1 MEGKR
6 SGRKRV
12 WTGESRRGARELPT
26 TRRDALHNEVTKR
39 FVGGEPVVAWPC
51 ETARDTATL
60 IENTSNVVSLP
71 VTAEVR
77 HDSIF
82 RAYET
87 YERLSLR
94 ACFSLSHSL
103 SPFQMH
109 FVQFFFSFFGDI
121 FNKIF
126 YYYVYVIMIFF
137 NLCKS
142 ASIQSFLSCETRG
155 SSFKNFFFLF
165 FFFLRYL

>member
-6 SGRKRV
+6 ERKRV
-12 WTGESRRGARELPT
+12 WTGESRHGARELPT

-39 FVGGEPVVAWPC
+39 FVAGEPVVAWPC

-77 HDSIF
+77 HDSIL

-87 YERLSLR
+87 YERLPLR
-94 ACFSLSHSL
+94 AYFLSHSL
-103 SPFQMH
+103 SSFDVH
-109 FVQFFFSFFGDI
+109 FVDFFYIQI
-121 FNKIF
+121 FLKRDNYF
-126 YYYVYVIMIFF
+126 VI
-137 NLCKS
+137 K
-142 ASIQSFLSCETRG
+142 
-155 SSFKNFFFLF
+155 
-165 FFFLRYL
+165 

>member
-1 MEGKR
+1 MQFNLHRGKGLGEEGGLEVEGKR
-6 SGRKRV
+6 ERKRV

-39 FVGGEPVVAWPC
+39 FVAGEPAVPWPC

-82 RAYET
+82 PAYET
-87 YERLSLR
+87 YERLPLR
-94 ACFSLSHSL
+94 AYFLSHSL
-103 SPFQMH
+103 S
-109 FVQFFFSFFGDI
+109 
-121 FNKIF
+121 
-126 YYYVYVIMIFF
+126 
-137 NLCKS
+137 L
-142 ASIQSFLSCETRG
+142 
-155 SSFKNFFFLF
+155 SSFEMLWNFFLF
-165 FFFLRYL
+165 FWIEIFSKKDGYFVIR

>member
-6 SGRKRV
+6 ERKRV

-39 FVGGEPVVAWPC
+39 FVAGEPVVAWPC

-77 HDSIF
+77 HDSIL

-87 YERLSLR
+87 YERRFGLIFSLTLSLLLT
-94 ACFSLSHSL
+94 CILW
-103 SPFQMH
+103 
-109 FVQFFFSFFGDI
+109 
-121 FNKIF
+121 
-126 YYYVYVIMIFF
+126 IFF
-137 NLCKS
+137 Y
-142 ASIQSFLSCETRG
+142 IQIFLKRDNY
-155 SSFKNFFFLF
+155 FVIK
-165 FFFLRYL
+165 

>member
-6 SGRKRV
+6 ERKRV

-39 FVGGEPVVAWPC
+39 FVAGEPAVPWPC

-82 RAYET
+82 PAYET
-87 YERLSLR
+87 YERLPLR
-94 ACFSLSHSL
+94 AYFLSHSL
-103 SPFQMH
+103 SFEMH
-109 FVQFFFSFFGDI
+109 FVEFFSVFLDRDI
-121 FNKIF
+121 FKKRWVF
-126 YYYVYVIMIFF
+126 CY
-137 NLCKS
+137 
-142 ASIQSFLSCETRG
+142 
-155 SSFKNFFFLF
+155 
-165 FFFLRYL
+165 

>member
-6 SGRKRV
+6 ERKRV
-12 WTGESRRGARELPT
+12 WTGESHRGARELPT

-39 FVGGEPVVAWPC
+39 FVAGEPVVAWPC

-77 HDSIF
+77 HDSIL

-87 YERLSLR
+87 YERLPLR
-94 ACFSLSHSL
+94 AYFLSHSL
-103 SPFQMH
+103 SLLLTC
-109 FVQFFFSFFGDI
+109 I
-121 FNKIF
+121 LW
-126 YYYVYVIMIFF
+126 IFF
-137 NLCKS
+137 Y
-142 ASIQSFLSCETRG
+142 IQIFLKRDNY
-155 SSFKNFFFLF
+155 FVIK
-165 FFFLRYL
+165 

>member
-6 SGRKRV
+6 ERKRV

-39 FVGGEPVVAWPC
+39 FVAGEPAVPWPC

-82 RAYET
+82 PAYET
-87 YERLSLR
+87 YERLPLR
-94 ACFSLSHSL
+94 AYFLSHSL
-103 SPFQMH
+103 SFEMH
-109 FVQFFFSFFGDI
+109 FVEFFSFF
-121 FNKIF
+121 
-126 YYYVYVIMIFF
+126 
-137 NLCKS
+137 
-142 ASIQSFLSCETRG
+142 FLD
-155 SSFKNFFFLF
+155 
-165 FFFLRYL
+165 

>member
-6 SGRKRV
+6 KRKRV

-39 FVGGEPVVAWPC
+39 FVAGEPVVAWPC

-77 HDSIF
+77 HDSIL

-87 YERLSLR
+87 YERLPLR
-94 ACFSLSHSL
+94 AYFLSHSL
-103 SPFQMH
+103 SLLLTC
-109 FVQFFFSFFGDI
+109 I
-121 FNKIF
+121 LW
-126 YYYVYVIMIFF
+126 IFF
-137 NLCKS
+137 Y
-142 ASIQSFLSCETRG
+142 IQIFLKRDNY
-155 SSFKNFFFLF
+155 FVIK
-165 FFFLRYL
+165 

>member
-1 MEGKR
+1 MQFNLHRGKGLGEEGGLEVEGKR
-6 SGRKRV
+6 ERKRV

-39 FVGGEPVVAWPC
+39 FVAGEPAVPWPC

-82 RAYET
+82 PAYET
-87 YERLSLR
+87 YERLPLR
-94 ACFSLSHSL
+94 AYFLSHSL
-103 SPFQMH
+103 SFEMH
-109 FVQFFFSFFGDI
+109 FVEFFSFF
-121 FNKIF
+121 
-126 YYYVYVIMIFF
+126 FF
-137 NLCKS
+137 
-142 ASIQSFLSCETRG
+142 G
-155 SSFKNFFFLF
+155 
-165 FFFLRYL
+165 LRYFQKKMGILLLDNNE

>member
-6 SGRKRV
+6 ERKRV

-39 FVGGEPVVAWPC
+39 FVAGEPVVAWPC

-77 HDSIF
+77 HDSIL

-87 YERLSLR
+87 YERLPLR
-94 ACFSLSHSL
+94 AYFLSHSL
-103 SPFQMH
+103 SLLLTC
-109 FVQFFFSFFGDI
+109 I
-121 FNKIF
+121 
-126 YYYVYVIMIFF
+126 
-137 NLCKS
+137 L
-142 ASIQSFLSCETRG
+142 
-155 SSFKNFFFLF
+155 
-165 FFFLRYL
+165 